1 VTPAAKPNQMNVTYQ
16 ITEGTRIEVSK
27 VLLTGYQF
35 TRPGIIRRNVTIKP
49 EGPLREGDIVDTQR
63 RLYNLGVFNRVQL
76 APQNPNG
83 ADPFKVVVV
92 DTEEG
97 RRYTIGYGFGFEVQT
112 LAGGSTNPNGTTIG
126 ASPRGIF
133 EIARSNMFGRAQTL
147 SFRARAST
155 LQYRAALTY
164 TADNLLAKKSL
175 SLQLTGF
182 ADKTQDVNT
191 FTSTRVEGA
200 VQLVEKL
207 SPSSSLLYRYFYR
220 RVEVAQI
227 ANTIQVEEIPL
238 ISQPTLVS
246 GFDVTYARDRRDNPS
261 DAKHGN
267 FNTVDASIAS
277 TALGSSADFF
287 RGSFQNSTFTSFGRE
302 FVFARSL
309 RFGVEQPF
317 GNTSSGI
324 PTSCNTTSS
333 TTSGEIV
340 PLPERFF
347 AGGGTS
353 LRGFGL
359 NQAGPR
365 DPCTGF
371 PIGGLALL
379 AFNQELHFP
388 TRFSIAGSRLGGAI
402 FYDAGNVFRDINHI
416 TLAWKPPSTTDL
428 EYFSHTVGIGLR
440 YPTPVGPVTLDFGYQ
455 INPAQYQATNA
466 TTNVTD
472 IFRLPHF
479 QFSFNIGPVF

>member
-1 VTPAAKPNQMNVTYQ
+1 
-16 ITEGTRIEVSK
+16 
-27 VLLTGYQF
+27 
-35 TRPGIIRRNVTIKP
+35 
-49 EGPLREGDIVDTQR
+49 
-63 RLYNLGVFNRVQL
+63 
-76 APQNPNG
+76 
-83 ADPFKVVVV
+83 
-92 DTEEG
+92 
-97 RRYTIGYGFGFEVQT
+97 
-112 LAGGSTNPNGTTIG
+112 
-126 ASPRGIF
+126 
-133 EIARSNMFGRAQTL
+133 
-147 SFRARAST
+147 
-155 LQYRAALTY
+155 
-164 TADNLLAKKSL
+164 
-175 SLQLTGF
+175 
-182 ADKTQDVNT
+182 
-191 FTSTRVEGA
+191 
-200 VQLVEKL
+200 
-207 SPSSSLLYRYFYR
+207 
-220 RVEVAQI
+220 
-227 ANTIQVEEIPL
+227 VEEIPL